1 MFGAEFFLD
10 VVLTVVVSAVCK
22 LTIDV
27 YLNLADTGV

>member
-10 VVLTVVVSAVCK
+10 VVLNVASAVWK

-27 YLNLADTGV
+27 YLNLADTVI